1 MRTIRPIEV
10 DLIPLF
16 TVLVLL
22 FQCIAKLLLGQKAS
36 VLKYSNPTKWFIIVL
51 TSSPL
56 KSDYKR
62 TGKCEC
68 LRARINQD
76 PAYNSNNKA
85 SNPHENS

>member
-1 MRTIRPIEV
+1 MRTIRPIKV

-16 TVLVLL
+16 IVLVLL
-22 FQCIAKLLLGQKAS
+22 FQCIAKLLQGQKAS
-36 VLKYSNPTKWFIIVL
+36 VLKYSNPTKWFIVFP

-62 TGKCEC
+62 TGKCEYQ
-68 LRARINQD
+68 RARINQD
-76 PAYNSNNKA
+76 PVYNFNNKA